1 MTATVSLRQAERRAG
16 VVHLAALGLCLACAV
31 AQGQEIAPPAR
42 KATEPYAPLPTP
54 ERVFRLE
61 SETQLRERM
70 TREARVG
77 LNPLHLKYDIIFP
90 DYPDVP
96 SPTYVPRP
104 WQPLVE
110 TVETPYLS
118 YNRLFFEQI
127 NAERY
132 GWDLGPVHPLLSAG
146 IFYLDVVTLP
156 YHLGTQPC
164 RRYESDAGYCLP
176 GDPVPLLLYPP
187 ENSWTGMLAEAA
199 TVGLLVAIFP

>member
-1 MTATVSLRQAERRAG
+1 MTATAKR
-16 VVHLAALGLCLACAV
+16 VVCLGMLGLLLACA
-31 AQGQEIAPPAR
+31 ATRGQETAPAPR
-42 KATEPYAPLPTP
+42 KATDNYAPLPTP

-70 TREARVG
+70 SREGHLG
-77 LNPLHLKYDIIFP
+77 LNPLRLKYDIIFP
-90 DYPDVP
+90 DYPEVP
-96 SPTYVPRP
+96 PPAYEARP

-118 YNRLFFEQI
+118 YNRLYFEQI

-132 GWDLGPVHPLLSAG
+132 GWDLGPIHPLLSAG
-146 IFYLDVVTLP
+146 IFYLDVATLP

-164 RRYESDAGYCLP
+164 RTYESDAGYCLP

-187 ENSWTGMLAEAA
+187 ENSWTGTLAEAA
-199 TVGLLVAIFP
+199 AIGLLVAIFP